1 MAVELAHYLLQQGLA
16 AGQITILT
24 PYTGQ
29 LRYSRGLAAGQL
41 RYSKGLAA
49 GQLRYSRGLAAG
61 QLRYSRGLVAGQ
73 LRYSRGLAAGLIT
86 ILTLIHWSAHV

>member
-16 AGQITILT
+16 ASQITILT

-49 GQLRYSRGLAAG
+49 GLLRYSRELLTGLAG
-61 QLRYSRGLVAGQ
+61 GVECHTVDSYQGLEN
-73 LRYSRGLAAGLIT
+73 Y
-86 ILTLIHWSAHV
+86 

>member
-16 AGQITILT
+16 ASQITILT
-24 PYTGQ
+24 PYT
-29 LRYSRGLAAGQL
+29 GQL

-61 QLRYSRGLVAGQ
+61 QLRYS
-73 LRYSRGLAAGLIT
+73 
-86 ILTLIHWSAHV
+86 

>member
-16 AGQITILT
+16 ASQITILT

-49 GQLRYSRGLAAG
+49 GQLRYSRGLAAC
-61 QLRYSRGLVAGQ
+61 
-73 LRYSRGLAAGLIT
+73 LIT
-86 ILTLIHWSAHV
+86 ILTLLHWSAHL